1 LFLPGESNA
10 GGLRGF
16 GAAFTLAGRDRG
28 FHSVIVQTG
37 ACVMAF
43 MTTHDEAS
51 GTNRFEINDGETV
64 IGRHPDCDIVVEVGA
79 VSRFHAKINKRANEF
94 VLEDQGSR
102 NGTFLNGQLING
114 EQILREGDRVRICEV
129 ELVFHSDAKPE
140 FLGGNNAAMTF
151 DGTSFGVTMVDD
163 EQTKDQPVSKVEFRS
178 SAHGLKISATAEAKL
193 AALMKIN
200 ANLSQ
205 ALSLDEVLPKV
216 LTSLFEIFPQA
227 DRGFVVMKDASGDL
241 MPRWVKTRRPHDET
255 QTVRV
260 SRTIIREAMTTR
272 TTILSLDASNDQRFD
287 SSQSIADF
295 SIKSMIC
302 APLVDVDGVAFGALQ
317 IDSTEGR
324 GQFREEDVDL
334 LSGVA
339 GQAAIVIRNAQL
351 HERALHQQ
359 EVEQDL
365 RLATEVQAA
374 FLPQESPNVDGF
386 EICSYYLAAQYI
398 GGDYFDYIPLPGG
411 RWAIVVADVVGHG
424 VAAAMFMAKLSA
436 ETRYC
441 LAADPNIATAV
452 ERLNDRMSA
461 LRIER
466 FVTFLLMVIDP
477 KENEVQIVNA
487 GHMAPVVWTAKTKA
501 ISEPGEEESGLPIAI
516 DDGMSYES
524 VGFVMQAGDV
534 AVMYTDGINE
544 SMNAKDDL
552 FSIER
557 VRELVAQGGGA
568 RAITDR
574 IVHAVKDHI
583 SDNVQDDDMCIVVL
597 ERTKNAVSNA
607 SFVGDTADAQLPVSA
622 V

>member
-1 LFLPGESNA
+1 
-10 GGLRGF
+10 
-16 GAAFTLAGRDRG
+16 
-28 FHSVIVQTG
+28 
-37 ACVMAF
+37 MAF
-43 MTTHDEAS
+43 MTTHDETT
-51 GTNRFEINDGETV
+51 GTSRFELSDGETV

-102 NGTFLNGQLING
+102 NGTFLNGQLISG

-129 ELVFHSDAKPE
+129 ELVFHSDTKPE
-140 FLGGNNAAMTF
+140 FLEGGVAAMTF
-151 DGTSFGVTMVDD
+151 EGTRFGVTMVDD
-163 EQTKDQPVSKVEFRS
+163 DPSDSSANSPISKVEFRS
-178 SAHGLKISATAEAKL
+178 SADGLRISATAEAKL

-205 ALSLDEVLPKV
+205 ALSLDAVLPKV

-227 DRGFVVMKDASGDL
+227 DRGFVVMQDPGGNL
-241 MPRWVKTRRPHDET
+241 IPRWVKTRRTRDET
-255 QTVRV
+255 QSVRI
-260 SRTIIREAMTTR
+260 SRTIVKEAMNSGVA
-272 TTILSLDASNDQRFD
+272 ILSLDASNDQRFD

-302 APLVDVDGVAFGALQ
+302 APLIDADGHSFGALQ

-339 GQAAIVIRNAQL
+339 GQASILIRNAQL
-351 HERALHQQ
+351 HERALQQQ

-365 RLATEVQAA
+365 RLAIEVQAA
-374 FLPQESPNVDGF
+374 FLPQEAPNVEGF
-386 EICSYYLAAQYI
+386 RVCSYYQAAQYI

-461 LRIER
+461 LKIER
-466 FVTFLLMVIDP
+466 FVTFLLIVIDP
-477 KENEVQIVNA
+477 SKRTAQIVNA
-487 GHMAPVVWTAKTKA
+487 GHMAPVVWASKTKT

-516 DDGMSYES
+516 DTGMTYEAVDLTMCS
-524 VGFVMQAGDV
+524 GDV
-534 AVMYTDGINE
+534 AVLYTDGINE
-544 SMNAKDDL
+544 AMNSEDDL

-557 VRELVAQGGGA
+557 VRDLVAQGGGA
-568 RAITDR
+568 QAIIDR
-574 IVHAVKDHI
+574 IVKSVHEHI
-583 SDNVQDDDMCIVVL
+583 GDGVQDDDMCIVVI
-597 ERTKNAVSNA
+597 ERTQDPIGEDLA
-607 SFVGDTADAQLPVSA
+607 DTVRVDEEEPVTT

>member
-1 LFLPGESNA
+1 LRLDRDGFTI
-10 GGLRGF
+10 GGDSLR
-16 GAAFTLAGRDRG
+16 L
-28 FHSVIVQTG
+28 SYPVQTG
-37 ACVMAF
+37 AMRMAF
-43 MTTHDEAS
+43 MTTHDETA
-51 GTNRFEINDGETV
+51 GTSRFEINDGETV

-79 VSRFHAKINKRANEF
+79 VSRFHAKIVRRANEF

-114 EQILREGDRVRICEV
+114 EHILREGDRVRICEV
-129 ELVFHSDAKPE
+129 ELVFHSDSQPE
-140 FLGGNNAAMTF
+140 FLAGNGAAMTF
-151 DGTSFGVTMVDD
+151 DGTNFGVTMVDD
-163 EQTKDQPVSKVEFRS
+163 DLTDNVPISKVEFRS
-178 SAHGLKISATAEAKL
+178 SADGLRISATAEAKL

-216 LTSLFEIFPQA
+216 LNSLFEIFPQA
-227 DRGFVVMKDASGDL
+227 DRGFVVMKDGAGNL
-241 MPRWVKTRRPHDET
+241 MPRWVKTRRAHDET
-255 QTVRV
+255 QTVRI
-260 SRTIIREAMTTR
+260 SRTIIREAMNTGIA
-272 TTILSLDASNDQRFD
+272 ILSLDASNDQRFD

-302 APLVDVDGVAFGALQ
+302 APLIDGEGVAFGALQ

-351 HERALHQQ
+351 HERALRQQ

-365 RLATEVQAA
+365 KLATEVQAA
-374 FLPQESPNVDGF
+374 FLPLGSPDVEGF
-386 EICSYYLAAQYI
+386 YVCSYYLAAQFI

-441 LAADPNIATAV
+441 LAADPDVAAAI

-461 LRIER
+461 LKIER

-477 KENEVQIVNA
+477 TKSGVQIVNA
-487 GHMAPVVWTAKTKA
+487 GHMAPVVWTASSKE

-516 DDGMSYES
+516 DSGMSYEA
-524 VGFVMQAGDV
+524 VEVPMMFGDV
-534 AVMYTDGINE
+534 AVLYTDGINE
-544 SMNAKDDL
+544 AMNSDDEL

-557 VRELVAQGGGA
+557 VRELVSMGGGA
-568 RAITDR
+568 KAITDR
-574 IVHAVKDHI
+574 LVKAVREFVGDG
-583 SDNVQDDDMCIVVL
+583 VQEDDMCIVVI
-597 ERTKNAVSNA
+597 ERTKDPLRQENVLI
-607 SFVGDTADAQLPVSA
+607 DTADIELSVATG
-622 V
+622 

>member
-1 LFLPGESNA
+1 
-10 GGLRGF
+10 
-16 GAAFTLAGRDRG
+16 
-28 FHSVIVQTG
+28 
-37 ACVMAF
+37 MAF
-43 MTTHDEAS
+43 MTTHDETA
-51 GTNRFEINDGETV
+51 GTSRFEVNEGETV

-79 VSRFHAKINKRANEF
+79 VSRFHAKIIRRANEF

-102 NGTFLNGQLING
+102 NGTFLNGQLISG
-114 EQILREGDRVRICEV
+114 EQILREGDKVRICEV
-129 ELVFHSDAKPE
+129 ELVFHSDSKPE
-140 FLGGNNAAMTF
+140 FLGGDAAAMTF
-151 DGTSFGVTMVDD
+151 EGTNFGITMVDD
-163 EQTKDQPVSKVEFRS
+163 EATDNLPISKVEFRS
-178 SAHGLKISATAEAKL
+178 SADGLKISATAEAKL

-205 ALSLDEVLPKV
+205 ALSLDDVLPKV
-216 LTSLFEIFPQA
+216 LNSLFEIFPQA
-227 DRGFVVMKDASGDL
+227 DRGFVVMKDPAGNL
-241 MPRWVKTRRPHDET
+241 FPRWVKTRRAHDET
-255 QTVRV
+255 QTVRI
-260 SRTIIREAMTTR
+260 SRTIIREAMTTA

-302 APLVDVDGVAFGALQ
+302 APLIDVDGVAFGALQ

-334 LSGVA
+334 LSGVG

-351 HERALHQQ
+351 HERALRQQ

-365 RLATEVQAA
+365 KLATEVQAA
-374 FLPQESPNVDGF
+374 FLPTGSPDVEGF
-386 EICSYYLAAQYI
+386 FVSSYYLAAQFI

-441 LAADPNIATAV
+441 LAADPDIAAAV

-461 LRIER
+461 LKIER

-477 KENEVQIVNA
+477 KKHEVQIVNA
-487 GHMAPVVWTAKTKA
+487 GHMAPVVWTAKTNG

-516 DDGMSYES
+516 DSGMSYEA
-524 VGFVMQAGDV
+524 VGVPLRVGDV
-534 AVMYTDGINE
+534 AVLYTDGINE
-544 SMNAKDDL
+544 SMNSADEL

-557 VRELVAQGGGA
+557 VRDLVALGGGA
-568 RAITDR
+568 KAITDR
-574 IVHAVKDHI
+574 IVQAVSEFVGDGI
-583 SDNVQDDDMCIVVL
+583 QEDDMCIVVI
-597 ERTKNAVSNA
+597 ERTKDAV
-607 SFVGDTADAQLPVSA
+607 VMEELMGDTVDIEMPVA
-622 V
+622 AG